1 MIEKI
6 KKIISET
13 YIAKR
18 INTYKKLNKIR
29 QKQEKKSLKK
39 KTNKRHNYQIQ
50 LKIKNRNYDLK
61 KIFSITFLIL
71 ILAIIFIYNSSF
83 FKIKKIE
90 VLRQDP
96 RTNISIA
103 YMAIWDLKWKHIF
116 KVDKNKLKE
125 KLKNYQNNINYI
137 NITKFYPSTLR
148 IKIWSY
154 KEIYNTTINW
164 KNYTILENGSVI
176 PTNKPEENLLQL
188 NILTNKQEK
197 FVDYKQILKKK
208 YLDKIKYIEKKLNK
222 NLLTLQIKEIDY
234 YVTAR
239 EAHFIF
245 KNNLRIIFDISWNIE
260 DIDKQI
266 KKLIIFN
273 KEYKNLNK
281 TDIIYID
288 LRVRYKLYYCN
299 TEEEY
304 KCYQNLKRIY
314 EIKK

>member
-1 MIEKI
+1 MIDKI
-6 KKIISET
+6 KKILSKT
-13 YIAKR
+13 YIAKK

-29 QKQEKKSLKK
+29 KKQEEKTKKI
-39 KTNKRHNYQIQ
+39 KRHSYQIH
-50 LKIKNRNYDLK
+50 LKIKNRNYDIK
-61 KIFSITFLIL
+61 KILTFIFIFFIL
-71 ILAIIFIYNSSF
+71 IIIFIYNSSF

-90 VLRQDP
+90 ILRQDP

-137 NITKFYPSTLR
+137 NISKFYPSTLR

-164 KNYTILENGSVI
+164 KNYTILENWSVI
-176 PTNKPEENLLQL
+176 PTNKQEENLLQL

-208 YLDKIKYIEKKLNK
+208 YLDKIRYIENKLNK
-222 NLLTLQIKEIDY
+222 NLLALQIKKIDY

-239 EAHFIF
+239 EVHFIF
-245 KNNLRIIFDISWNIE
+245 KNNLRIIFDISGNVENINN
-260 DIDKQI
+260 QI

-288 LRVRYKLYYCN
+288 LRVKYKLYYCD